1 MTLRSIDFGRD
12 LDAGTMLMGGAAL
25 LIAVKRGHDSGNP
38 AWQFGD
44 ATTFA
49 EVRERFGMNTH
60 IVSGIPIEPTPFQA
74 AVRVDEAID
83 AWLEARDGTS
93 KVAEKFAPV
102 PVTPPK
108 KSEAEPED

>member
-25 LIAVKRGHDSGNP
+25 LMAVKRAHDSGNP
-38 AWQFGD
+38 AWVFGD
-44 ATTFA
+44 ATTFS
-49 EVRERFGMNTH
+49 EVRERFGLNTH
-60 IVSGIPIEPTPFQA
+60 TVGGIVIEPTPFQA

-83 AWLEARDGTS
+83 VWLEARNGTA
-93 KVAEKFAPV
+93 KVAATFAPAV
-102 PVTPPK
+102 N